1 MECAH
6 SLVHRLSAL
15 LLLGGVLI
23 FLRQLRRG
31 PVRYGRY
38 ACSKYTIPAR
48 WAWFLQEL
56 PAFLVPVLL
65 ACTTDGSTHGR
76 RLLLCTFTLHY
87 FHRAIVYPLLIRG
100 RPIPAF
106 IVVSSELFCFFN
118 GILQSHTLLHCSAPD
133 LDQDLNQ
140 HQHWVYSLRT
150 GAGLCLFALGMI
162 LNIHSDHILRN
173 LRRSGET
180 VYKIPRGGL
189 FELVSGANFLA
200 EILEWFGFAVVVW
213 NLPGFSFF
221 FFTVCS
227 IGPRAIGHHRFYLEK
242 FPDYP
247 RNRKALIPFIL

>member
-118 GILQSHTLLHCSAPD
+118 GILQSHTLLHCSFWFS
-133 LDQDLNQ
+133 Q
-140 HQHWVYSLRT
+140 
-150 GAGLCLFALGMI
+150 GLCLFALGMI

-227 IGPRAIGHHRFYLEK
+227 IGPRAIGHHRYCTVSIASE
-242 FPDYP
+242 
-247 RNRKALIPFIL
+247 NRTII